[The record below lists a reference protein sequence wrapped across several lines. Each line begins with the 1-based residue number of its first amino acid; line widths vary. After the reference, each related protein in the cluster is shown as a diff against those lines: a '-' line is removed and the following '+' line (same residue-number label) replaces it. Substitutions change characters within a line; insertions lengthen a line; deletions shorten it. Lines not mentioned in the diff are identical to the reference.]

1 MSADFLSTQ
10 DRSELMRRVKASGTE
25 PELTLTRALRA
36 LGARPSKQAKDLPGK
51 PDIAFKR
58 QKVACFIDGE
68 LWHGAQWRRRGL
80 PHLEAQFQ
88 GGKDPD
94 YWTAKIH
101 RNIQRDIQST
111 ADLLSQGWGVI
122 RLWES
127 DVLADPEA
135 CARRLIDIR
144 DGREDPSP
152 LSLAASGT
160 TADFFAGIGLMRL
173 GLKGAGWRTVWAN
186 DYDATKRRLY
196 LHNLR
201 DERVELDDRPIQA
214 IGPESV
220 PEVSI
225 MAACFPCTDLS
236 LAGQRRGIEH
246 GPQSSAYLHFADLLS
261 QLEDQRPPFVI
272 LENVV
277 GLVHSHRGADF
288 RICLDRLADNG
299 YRLDSV
305 AIDARH
311 FVPQSRPRLF
321 VVGVREDIDDVPT
334 ITPGQLDPSDP
345 LRPERLQL
353 FMRANPD
360 LPWAIRPMPAL
371 PVRATRVRD
380 VLEDLPEDHPA
391 WWSRERVAK
400 IQSQVSERHLGM
412 IEQGLESSEVVYAT
426 AFRRMRKGRSM
437 AELRFDGIA
446 GCLRCPKGGSAK
458 QILVRVD
465 REGWKVRLLTPRECS
480 RLMGADEVK
489 KDGTYKKGGEF
500 RLNAEGVSND
510 DALFGFGD
518 AVAPPAVSWLVRQ
531 RINPVMCELIRGRL
545 LRL

>member
-1 MSADFLSTQ
+1 MTPDFLSTA

-25 PELTLTRALRA
+25 PELALTSALRR
-36 LGARPSKQAKDLPGK
+36 LGARPARQATDLPGK
-51 PDIAFKR
+51 PDLAFKR
-58 QKVACFIDGE
+58 QKLACFIDGE

-80 PHLEAQFQ
+80 TNLEAQFQ

-94 YWTAKIH
+94 YWSEKIH
-101 RNIQRDIQST
+101 RNIQRDIRST
-111 ADLLSQGWGVI
+111 ADLLAAGWGVI

-127 DVLADPEA
+127 DVLADPDA
-135 CARRLIDIR
+135 CAQRLIDIR
-144 DGREDPSP
+144 DGREAPSP
-152 LSLAASGT
+152 LSIAASGT

-173 GLKGAGWRTVWAN
+173 GLKGAGWRTIWAN

-201 DERVELDDRPIQA
+201 DERVQLDDRPIQA

-220 PEVSI
+220 PGVGL

-261 QLEDQRPPFVI
+261 QLDDQRPPFVI

-277 GLVHSHRGADF
+277 GLVHSHGGADF
-288 RICLDRLADNG
+288 RICLDRLSQNG

-334 ITPGQLDPSDP
+334 ITPDQLDPSDP

-353 FMRANPD
+353 FMRANAD
-360 LPWAIRPMPAL
+360 LPWAIRPMPPL
-371 PVRATRVRD
+371 PVRTTMVTD
-380 VLEDLPEDHPA
+380 ILEDLPEDHPA
-391 WWSRERVAK
+391 WWSRERVEK
-400 IQSQVSERHLGM
+400 IKGQVSERHLGM
-412 IEQGLESSEVVYAT
+412 IERGLETSGMVHAT

-465 REGWKVRLLTPRECS
+465 SHGWRVRLLTPRECS

-489 KDGTYKKGGEF
+489 KDGSYKSGGEF
-500 RLNAEGVSND
+500 RLNAEGISND

-518 AVAPPAVSWLVRQ
+518 AVAPPTVSWLVRQ
-531 RINPVMCELIRGRL
+531 RINPVMCELIRGRV